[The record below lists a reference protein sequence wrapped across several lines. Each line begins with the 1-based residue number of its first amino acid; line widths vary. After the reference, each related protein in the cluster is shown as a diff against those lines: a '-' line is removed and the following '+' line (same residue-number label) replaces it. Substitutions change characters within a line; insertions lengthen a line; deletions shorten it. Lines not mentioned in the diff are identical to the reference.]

1 MNDSLL
7 FQWKREDI
15 LKSHQS
21 KCFHKK
27 YRTHYFLF
35 AFFKDKKI
43 NKNSPFYFMTLTM
56 DIQLDVTGSIHK
68 CIISDTLAM

>member
-21 KCFHKK
+21 KCFHKNTGFTIF
-27 YRTHYFLF
+27 YLLFL
-35 AFFKDKKI
+35 
-43 NKNSPFYFMTLTM
+43 
-56 DIQLDVTGSIHK
+56 
-68 CIISDTLAM
+68 